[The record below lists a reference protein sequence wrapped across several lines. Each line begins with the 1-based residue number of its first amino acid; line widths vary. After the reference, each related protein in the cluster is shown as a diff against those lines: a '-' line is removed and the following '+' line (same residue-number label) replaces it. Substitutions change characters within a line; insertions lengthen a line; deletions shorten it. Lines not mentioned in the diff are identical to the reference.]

1 MKRKPQYQIKL
12 SQLRILRAI
21 AEAGSFSEAALRLE
35 MSQSAISSAIAG
47 LETALGVELFL
58 RGRHGAILTPIGQQV
73 LQYATQIF
81 ELLDGMVQDAASTRS
96 LEGGQVRVSS
106 FRSVSAHILPEVIAR
121 FRLQF
126 PQIPVQVIEHADDIS
141 IAEDLRKGRADL
153 GFVERLLD
161 DEFEAWP
168 LFQDEYVILLPAD
181 YAQPAAMSWQQLS
194 QYPLI
199 MGPEEFD
206 RHIYAHCAAH
216 GEPLQVV
223 AMLKEDSTI
232 VNMVAKGL
240 GATIIPRLAAEP
252 LPETVQV
259 YNLPVPLFRTI
270 QVAGLANALQTPGV
284 YAFLELLRRY
294 CKTERQTEQPEG

>member
-1 MKRKPQYQIKL
+1 MKRHPQYQIKL
-12 SQLRILRAI
+12 SQLRILLAI
-21 AEAGSFSEAALRLE
+21 AESGSFSEAALRLE
-35 MSQSAISSAIAG
+35 MSQSAISNAIAG
-47 LETALGVELFL
+47 LESALGVELFL
-58 RGRHGAILTPIGQQV
+58 RGRHGAILTPIGQQMRKH
-73 LQYATQIF
+73 AMQIVD
-81 ELLDGMVQDAASTRS
+81 LLDVMVQDATSTRS

-106 FRSVSAHILPEVIAR
+106 FRSVSTHILPEAIAR

-126 PQIPVQVIEHADDIS
+126 PQIPVQVIEHFDDIS

-153 GFVERLLD
+153 GFVERSLNH
-161 DEFEAWP
+161 EFETWP
-168 LFQDEYVILLPAD
+168 LFQDEYVILLPAEFE
-181 YAQPAAMSWQQLS
+181 QPVQMSWQQLS

-223 AMLKEDSTI
+223 AKLKEDSTI

-252 LPETVQV
+252 LPDAVQV

-270 QVAGLANALQTPGV
+270 QVAGLANALQTPAV
-284 YAFLELLRRY
+284 YAFLELVRRY
-294 CKTERQTEQPEG
+294 CGTH